1 MVLKG
6 VMFLAISLWQNC
18 EKRQHF
24 LHSWKIAQEDKNNSF
39 HYLAFTILR
48 NQTNYM
54 ESLIHL
60 HHTNMVRCSAS
71 SPKRGNYNRSRY
83 EHIYVLRIS
92 CTWRPQRLFTF
103 AMVPSHVKKTLYAH
117 MWLGI
122 FYHQLSLLLDWS
134 KFLINQNKS
143 KILRTL

>member
-24 LHSWKIAQEDKNNSF
+24 IHSWKIAQADKNNNF

-71 SPKRGNYNRSRY
+71 SPKRGNYNISRY

-103 AMVPSHVKKTLYAH
+103 AMVPSNDPWKPCQKHC
-117 MWLGI
+117 MRICGWE
-122 FYHQLSLLLDWS
+122 LSITSFRYFWIGQS
-134 KFLINQNKS
+134 FW
-143 KILRTL
+143 

>member
-71 SPKRGNYNRSRY
+71 SPKRGNYNISRY

-103 AMVPSHVKKTLYAH
+103 AMVPSHVKNIVCAYVV
-117 MWLGI
+117 GN
-122 FYHQLSLLLDWS
+122 FLSPAFATFGLVKVFD
-134 KFLINQNKS
+134 KS
-143 KILRTL
+143 K